1 MENRCKSIFDAKV
14 IFGIAIII
22 AGLILFLENMG
33 VIGYVNLWDWWPVLL
48 ILLGVGQLAQPKEC
62 RQTWTGVVLIGVGL
76 LFLGNNLDVLDF
88 GFRHLWPLI
97 LILIGLSILRHTVWD
112 RKQAPQGND
121 FVNLSFI
128 LGGGDHNYST
138 QNLRGGKITA
148 IMGGGSID
156 LRDTGF
162 PGDNTEFEV
171 FAFWGGFD
179 ITVPKDWSVNVQVTP
194 IMGGI
199 ENKVR
204 TSVEAQSGKT
214 LIIRG
219 TVIMGGV
226 EVKN

>member
-1 MENRCKSIFDAKV
+1 MKGEIMENRCKSIFDAKV
-14 IFGIAIII
+14 IFGLAIII
-22 AGLILFLENMG
+22 LGLVMFLENLG
-33 VIGYVNLWDWWPVLL
+33 IICYVL
-48 ILLGVGQLAQPKEC
+48 ILLGIGQLAQPREC
-62 RQTWTGVVLIGVGL
+62 RQPWTGIVLIAIGV
-76 LFLGNNLDVLDF
+76 LFLGNNLEFFYFRFRDF
-88 GFRHLWPLI
+88 WPLI
-97 LILIGLSILRHTVWD
+97 LILIGLSILRHTVWNKKD
-112 RKQAPQGND
+112 IPKSND

-138 QNLRGGKITA
+138 KNLQGGKITA

-156 LRDTGF
+156 LRDTNF
-162 PGDNTEFEV
+162 PEDKVEFDV

-179 ITVPKDWSVNVQVTP
+179 ITVPRDWSVNVQVTP

-204 TSVEAQSGKT
+204 PDAEQHGGKT
-214 LIIRG
+214 LVIRG